1 MEIHR
6 ITQPNDPLYQ
16 KAIDLYKI
24 SFPSH
29 EQREKPSQLRILQ
42 QDAYHFDTI
51 YDNEE
56 FVGEILYWDIGGAFY
71 IEHFCVLPAQRN
83 KHYGQKI
90 LKAYQATPLIL
101 EIDPPMDEISIRR
114 KRFYERCGFVANP
127 YSHIHPA
134 YHSGNSGHELVI
146 MSSPEMLRLDE
157 YEHFNHYLRNI
168 VMQNV
173 Y

>member
-6 ITQPNDPLYQ
+6 MTQSNEPLYQ
-16 KAIDLYKI
+16 KAIDLYRI
-24 SFPSH
+24 SFPAH
-29 EQREKPSQLRILQ
+29 EQREKLSQLRILQ
-42 QDAYHFDTI
+42 QDAYHFDVI
-51 YDNEE
+51 CYNGE

-71 IEHFCVLPAQRN
+71 IEHFCVLPSLRK

-90 LKAYQATPLIL
+90 LRAYQATPLIL
-101 EIDPPMDEISIRR
+101 EIDLPMDEISIRR
-114 KRFYERCGFVANP
+114 KGFYERCGFVANP

-134 YHSGNSGHELVI
+134 YHRGNAGHKLVV
-146 MSSPEMLRLDE
+146 MSSPEMLGSDE
-157 YEHFNHYLRNI
+157 YEHFNHYLQGI